1 MSSKHLIEGI
11 RRREHG
17 TQQRKAHERERRVR
31 EAATR
36 RANWMLVTRA
46 ICHTHLD
53 RRREAHDQVDDRQH
67 RSLVAAVSTLRQRV
81 FDSSVAADAC
91 PGPSTASWAERVSTS
106 EGFAFCL
113 ETSAPG
119 PKVCFCCEQGVG
131 EFRKLRAV
139 KASGASPC
147 MCTMLLLIVCPSA
160 GLRGV

>member
-1 MSSKHLIEGI
+1 
-11 RRREHG
+11 
-17 TQQRKAHERERRVR
+17 
-31 EAATR
+31 
-36 RANWMLVTRA
+36 MLVTRA

-119 PKVCFCCEQGVG
+119 PQVWGWKIPQIKGCEGERGITLHVHDAALDCLPFSWFAGGV
-131 EFRKLRAV
+131 LLVACAV
-139 KASGASPC
+139 LTQLYTPF
-147 MCTMLLLIVCPSA
+147 P
-160 GLRGV
+160 